1 MSMEVKMPSGV
12 RWSGQLIATVA
23 VCAVAIVIVAREG
36 IPTLVAVVRPAADP
50 AKVDVTTPLLA
61 KHQET
66 SALNRDRLRGRYLFF
81 PPQDWKRKI
90 PPPPPPP
97 PPPKDP
103 PAPVVQPPPVTYTG
117 PKPIGML
124 GATVFFEGGKT
135 IELGKESE
143 GVTVVEIVSTW
154 ELKLKH
160 KEKVY
165 DVSFGTS
172 LSDDLFKPSTQ
183 RTSIPGI
190 TISSGTSGES
200 QSEGASGAAA
210 SVRPP
215 VDALPNPA
223 FPNPP
228 APAGA
233 PAAPGRAA
241 PPETPVP
248 PAAAGSPSAA
258 PGGSSAP
265 TGEAPE
271 IPPPLTKA
279 GIQAMTRDAARQM
292 VASMARLPN
301 APGIDE
307 ATKSRLKQELEWL
320 GERLRQ
326 R

>member
-1 MSMEVKMPSGV
+1 MSLEIKMPSGV

-23 VCAVAIVIVAREG
+23 VCAVALVIVAREG
-36 IPTLVAVVRPAADP
+36 IPALVAVVRPAADP

-61 KHQET
+61 KHQEV

-81 PPQDWKRKI
+81 PPQDWKRKV

-103 PAPVVQPPPVTYTG
+103 PPPVIQPPPITYSG

-124 GATVFFEGGKT
+124 GSTVFFEGGKT
-135 IELGKESE
+135 IELGKESD

-172 LSDDLFKPSTQ
+172 LSDDLFRPASH
-183 RTSIPGI
+183 RAAIPGI
-190 TISSGTSGES
+190 TLSPGTTGEGRTD
-200 QSEGASGAAA
+200 EGMPGAAA
-210 SVRPP
+210 SVRQP

-228 APAGA
+228 APTGA
-233 PAAPGRAA
+233 PEAPGRAT
-241 PPETPVP
+241 PPETPVA
-248 PAAAGSPSAA
+248 PAAAGNPSAA
-258 PGGSSAP
+258 AGANA
-265 TGEAPE
+265 APE

-279 GIQAMTRDAARQM
+279 GIQAMTRDEARQM

-301 APGIDE
+301 SPGIDE
-307 ATKSRLKQELEWL
+307 ATKARLKQELEWL